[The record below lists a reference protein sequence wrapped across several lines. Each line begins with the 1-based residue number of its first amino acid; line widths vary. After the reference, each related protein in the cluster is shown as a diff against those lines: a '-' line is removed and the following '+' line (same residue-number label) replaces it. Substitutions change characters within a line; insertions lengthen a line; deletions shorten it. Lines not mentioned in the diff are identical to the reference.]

1 MAYRRSFRRSYGK
14 RMRRMRG
21 TRRPVR
27 SGRRGGPLKEAF
39 DIATIAQSAWQGVK
53 YLKGLVNSE
62 AHILD
67 TVGYLDPT
75 SSTSSTSNNVML
87 NGIAQGDNIM
97 DRTGNSCLLKR
108 LDIRGYVQ
116 MNSAS
121 AANDQGVRIAVVVD
135 TQQISDD
142 TAIAFQDVFEAVQPL
157 TSFLQ
162 DSQLGRFTVLYDK
175 VFHLSDLAGSFRKE
189 FSVSVPLG
197 LHARYN
203 GTAAT
208 DIQKNGI
215 WMLTVSDEAAT
226 SYPRVV
232 YNARLRFHDN

>member
-21 TRRPVR
+21 VRRPVR

-62 AHILD
+62 AHLLD
-67 TVGYLDPT
+67 TVGYIDPT
-75 SSTSSTSNNVML
+75 SSTSSTANCVHL

-108 LDIRGYVQ
+108 LDIKGYVQ

-121 AANDQGVRIAVVVD
+121 SANDQGVRLAVVMD
-135 TQQISDD
+135 TQQVSDD
-142 TAIAFQDVFEAVQPL
+142 TTITWQDVFEAVQPL

-197 LHARYN
+197 VHVRFN
-203 GTAAT
+203 GTAGT

-215 WMLTVSDEAAT
+215 WLMSVSDEAAT

>member
-67 TVGYLDPT
+67 TVGFIDPT
-75 SSTSSTSNNVML
+75 ASTSATANCVHL
-87 NGIAQGDNIM
+87 TAIAQGDNIM
-97 DRTGNSCLLKR
+97 NRTGNTCLLKR
-108 LDIRGYVQ
+108 LDIKGYVQ
-116 MNSAS
+116 MNSTS
-121 AANDQGVRIAVVVD
+121 SANDQGVRIAVVMD
-135 TQQISDD
+135 TQQVSDA
-142 TAIAFQDVFEAVQPL
+142 TTITFQDVYEANQPI

-162 DSQLGRFTVLYDK
+162 DSQLGRYTVLYDK
-175 VFHLSDLAGSFRKE
+175 VFHVSDLAGSFRKE
-189 FSVSVPLG
+189 FNCAIPLG
-197 LHARYN
+197 VHVRFN
-203 GTAAT
+203 GTASS

-215 WMLTVSDEAAT
+215 YMLTVSDESAT
-226 SYPRVV
+226 AYPRVV